1 MNIQTICLIISDTL
15 RSATPLILAALGEL
29 VTEKSGVLNLGV
41 DGMMVVGAVAGFIA
55 ASVTGNIYLRLFIA
69 LIYIRNS
76 DCLDSCPANNYYG

>member
-1 MNIQTICLIISDTL
+1 MNIQTICLIINDTV

-29 VTEKSGVLNLGV
+29 VTGKSGVLNLGV
-41 DGMMVVGAVAGFIA
+41 DGMMLVGAVAGFIA

-76 DCLDSCPANNYYG
+76 DRLDSCPANNYYG